1 MTTYPT
7 TCKAAALTA
16 YGEPLEIVDVQ
27 VPQELEPGSLLVKT
41 LSATVCATDVHLW
54 GAKVASKDAGS
65 NLPLILGHE
74 MAGEVVAF
82 GDGPERDT
90 VGQDLKVGDRIIWTH
105 GFCGQCYNC
114 RIRHEP
120 ALCSHRRGY
129 MATTYTQYPYLTGG
143 FSEYGYVFP
152 TSGRVRIP
160 DEIDSDVASAASCA
174 LRTVMHGFRRLGEV
188 EDAVVVEKGSG
199 PLGLFA
205 ASRAVEAGAREV
217 IVIGGPAQRLD
228 LAKRWGASQVID
240 VTQVRAEERAAA
252 VMDYTKGLG
261 ADVVIEMSGAP
272 TAFDEGMSIIR
283 SGGRY
288 LLIGQIG
295 AHPTTLS
302 ASTIVLKQLSL
313 IGSLSGSVEDY
324 YHALQFMVRTK
335 DRFAWKDMI
344 STTFDLADINDAFA
358 GMKDLSEIKPAVR
371 FATA

>member
-188 EDAVVVEKGSG
+188 EDAVVVVQGSG

-205 ASRAVEAGAREV
+205 AARAVEAGAREV

-324 YHALQFMVRTK
+324 YHALQFMVRNK
-335 DRFAWKDMI
+335 DRFSWKDMI

>member
-188 EDAVVVEKGSG
+188 EDAVVVVQGSG

-205 ASRAVEAGAREV
+205 AARAVEAGAREV

-295 AHPTTLS
+295 ALPTTLS

-324 YHALQFMVRTK
+324 YHALQFMVRNK
-335 DRFAWKDMI
+335 DRFSWKDMI